1 MASFVQGQPFSSGPV
16 WDQMRFGGEQT
27 PGTMPIAGS
36 YMGFTDQLNTLFST
50 PLPSG
55 LSKDDSFL
63 LRMMQAQGLTSAET
77 ARQNKETM
85 REFLMHQQQASERAN
100 EMGIRNQVIGSFL
113 KDVPAAIGN
122 AFAQRQ
128 RYTPEQIE
136 IAARAMQSQP
146 RGGSIPNYYSFVR

>member
-85 REFLMHQQQASERAN
+85 REFLAHQQQASERAN
-100 EMGIRNQVIGSFL
+100 EMGIRNVAIGSFFDAL
-113 KDVPAAIGN
+113 KGIPN

-128 RYTPEQIE
+128 RFAPEQIE

>member
-1 MASFVQGQPFSSGPV
+1 MTSFAQGQSFSSGPV

-27 PGTMPIAGS
+27 SGTMPLSGS
-36 YMGFTDQLNTLFST
+36 YMDVFNMLTRPEVAETFGKLPKDIQGFA
-50 PLPSG
+50 PLALMLG
-55 LSKDDSFL
+55 VQNE
-63 LRMMQAQGLTSAET
+63 QAQRAAD
-77 ARQNKETM
+77 ARFEKTLAYQ
-85 REFLMHQQQASERAN
+85 REASERAN

-128 RYTPEQIE
+128 RYAPEQIE